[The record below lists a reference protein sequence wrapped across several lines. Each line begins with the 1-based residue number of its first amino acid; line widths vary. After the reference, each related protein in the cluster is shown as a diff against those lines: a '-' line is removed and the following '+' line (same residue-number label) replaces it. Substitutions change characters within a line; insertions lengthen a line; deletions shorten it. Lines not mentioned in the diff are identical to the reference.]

1 VWDFARLP
9 AHHQAVVEWAM
20 IAVMT
25 GRLLASDDPREYLA
39 GPHDSFQNALRS
51 GGSRSPRCTGQKRL
65 PCAF

>member
-1 VWDFARLP
+1 MVWDFARLP

-39 GPHDSFQNALRS
+39 WA
-51 GGSRSPRCTGQKRL
+51 
-65 PCAF
+65 A